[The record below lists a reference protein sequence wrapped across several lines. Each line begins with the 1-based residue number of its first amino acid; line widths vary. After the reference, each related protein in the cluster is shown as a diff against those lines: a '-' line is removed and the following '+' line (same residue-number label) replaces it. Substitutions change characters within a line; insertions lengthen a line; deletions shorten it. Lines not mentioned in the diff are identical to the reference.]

1 MPSILTQQD
10 LRAAWRRDFCYIC
23 GEVLSTDQKPSR
35 DHVPPTSL
43 FAPEDRDPPLILPTH
58 HDCNME
64 RTRQDE
70 LIGQIVSLLH
80 GRIPRPEIMNLPLF
94 AIDRGPGRTPR
105 GGLHDFPFIS
115 IVFRWV
121 RAFHAALNGEFLP
134 DQGGFI
140 WAPFVGSDDLHGPPT
155 DDSRGRRF
163 LTQRFKAQA
172 KINRLDRIVCRN
184 GKCEYGCFWLDDD
197 DGRPSCIFGLR
208 IYEWERLSDP
218 ERPPR
223 RGCLGWY
230 RADTPEGAALGTE
243 VEVPVANL
251 EPLDPFGP

>member
-10 LRAAWRRDFCYIC
+10 LRAARRRDFCYIC
-23 GEVLSTDQKPSR
+23 GEALPTDQKPST

-58 HDCNME
+58 HDCNQE
-64 RTRQDE
+64 RSAQDE
-70 LIGQIVSLLH
+70 PIGQLVSLLH
-80 GRIPRPEIMNLPLF
+80 GRIPRAEVVKLPLF

-121 RAFHAALNGEFLP
+121 RGFHAALYGQFLP
-134 DQGGFI
+134 DRGGFI
-140 WAPFVGSDDLHGPPT
+140 WAPFVGSNELHGPPT
-155 DDSRGRRF
+155 DDNPGRRLF
-163 LTQRFKAQA
+163 TQKFKAQA

-184 GKCEYGCFWLDDD
+184 GKVEYGCFWLDDD